1 MRERNS
7 ISLLSLS
14 SRSTR
19 SSVSSVASRA
29 TSFRILPLKHSR
41 IPSFATYLIPET
53 SPCFLLPCW
62 KLRDTARCAVSRP
75 CMCFACGLFRARNT
89 NLFAGCLILR
99 FSRRM
104 IRAIK
109 AASKLCA
116 DKPRHAQVKR
126 LSAVCLRSTWQG
138 GGYPLRCILP
148 LCRTRP
154 AETLPVSAP
163 LGLCGAAAFRSWA
176 VRP

>member
-19 SSVSSVASRA
+19 SSVPSVARRSTSSR
-29 TSFRILPLKHSR
+29 IVPLKHSR
-41 IPSFATYLIPET
+41 IRSTATCLIPET

-62 KLRDTARCAVSRP
+62 KLRDTARCALSRLFL
-75 CMCFACGLFRARNT
+75 CFARGLFRARNT

-104 IRAIK
+104 IRAIR

-138 GGYPLRCILP
+138 GGHPLRCILP
-148 LCRTRP
+148 LCRKRP
-154 AETLPVSAP
+154 AETLPVSTP
-163 LGLCGAAAFRSWA
+163 SGVSHAAAFHSWA